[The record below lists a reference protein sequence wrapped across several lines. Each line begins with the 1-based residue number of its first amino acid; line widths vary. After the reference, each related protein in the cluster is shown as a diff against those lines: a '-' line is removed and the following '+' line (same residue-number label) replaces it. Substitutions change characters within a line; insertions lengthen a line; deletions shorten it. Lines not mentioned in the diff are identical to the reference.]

1 MLESGAVSGSG
12 GVYWCCYV
20 HFVFLAEGYAV
31 CNRCAANR
39 VGDIPF
45 EVLKGAR
52 YEGCCGEKSE
62 DVRGFAPAVL
72 WD

>member
-1 MLESGAVSGSG
+1 MSGSG
-12 GVYWCCYV
+12 GVSGCNYV
-20 HFVFLAEGYAV
+20 HFVFLAESNAV
-31 CNRCAANR
+31 CHCGAAYR

-62 DVRGFAPAVL
+62 DVRGFAQTIL

>member
-1 MLESGAVSGSG
+1 MSGSG
-12 GVYWCCYV
+12 GVFGCCYV
-20 HFVFLAEGYAV
+20 HFVLFAEGYAV
-31 CNRCAANR
+31 CHRGAAYR
-39 VGDIPF
+39 VGDFPF